1 MKELLERIVSDP
13 NIHQNWLYTIG
24 YLENTGA
31 KKIIH
36 FQNFKHPTLEIL
48 KHAHEETR
56 HAFFFRKQIASLGGN
71 PDLKRNPLGGLKA
84 KNFLN
89 QLDVKI
95 MKCLKHEL
103 NIKKNDLIFYSYLLT
118 TYAIEV
124 RADKIFGLYE
134 KVLRSTNSPITLTS
148 IIKEEANHLF
158 EIEKEIN
165 KIDFLAPFKEI
176 SCHMENTLFNSFI
189 FEVEKEIDNARIIK
203 SQFLRCHN

>member
-1 MKELLERIVSDP
+1 MKELLEKIVANP
-13 NIHQNWLYTIG
+13 GLHQRWLFTIS
-24 YLENTGA
+24 YLENYGA
-31 KKIIH
+31 KKILY

-56 HAFFFRKQIASLGGN
+56 HAYFFRKQIGIVGGN
-71 PDLKRNPLGGLKA
+71 PDLEMPLFGGLKA

-95 MKCLKHEL
+95 MKCLRDEL
-103 NIKKNDLIFYSYLLT
+103 KAKKEEFIFYSYLLT

-124 RADKIFGLYE
+124 RAEHIFGLYE
-134 KVLRSTNSPITLTS
+134 KVLRSTNAPITLTS

-165 KIDFLAPFKEI
+165 KFEFLAPFKKI
-176 SCHMENTLFNSFI
+176 SCHMENILFNSFI
-189 FEVEKEIDNARIIK
+189 LEVEKEINMGAYSSRWM
-203 SQFLRCHN
+203 NY

>member
-1 MKELLERIVSDP
+1 MKELLEKIVSDP
-13 NIHQNWLYTIG
+13 NIHQHWLYTIG

-31 KKIIH
+31 KKILH

-56 HAFFFRKQIASLGGN
+56 HAFFFRKQIVALGGN
-71 PDLKRNPLGGLKA
+71 PDLERRLLGGLRA

-89 QLDVKI
+89 QLDIKI
-95 MKCLKHEL
+95 MKCLRDEL
-103 NIKKNDLIFYSYLLT
+103 RIKKNDLVFYSYLLT

-124 RADKIFGLYE
+124 RADEIFGIYE
-134 KVLRSTNSPITLTS
+134 KVLRSVNSPITLTS

-165 KIDFLAPFKEI
+165 KIEILAPFKEI
-176 SCHMENTLFNSFI
+176 SCHMENALFKSFI
-189 FEVEKEIDNARIIK
+189 CEVEKEINLGA
-203 SQFLRCHN
+203 